1 VLRQYG
7 WGVPAFVLTRLFAPA
22 FYARH
27 DTRTPM
33 IFALVSI
40 GVNIIAGITLY
51 RLVGIWGIAAA
62 TSLASW
68 LNVFMMAGT
77 LARRGAYAPS
87 PKAWS
92 RISRSLAASI
102 ALGCGLALGSRFRPS
117 IEHLFGHFHVGHA
130 IGGKELALLLTVLVG
145 AAAYPPLL
153 LALGGVS
160 RAEIRAALRRQ
171 PRSAGDDAPSQ
182 ELL

>member
-1 VLRQYG
+1 
-7 WGVPAFVLTRLFAPA
+7 
-22 FYARH
+22 
-27 DTRTPM
+27 
-33 IFALVSI
+33 
-40 GVNIIAGITLY
+40 
-51 RLVGIWGIAAA
+51 LVGVWGIAAA

-77 LARRGAYAPS
+77 LARRGAYAPG

-92 RISRSLAASI
+92 RISRSMAASI
-102 ALGCGLALGSRFRPS
+102 ALGCGLAMASHFRAP
-117 IEHLFGHFHVGHA
+117 IEHLFGHIHIGRA

-145 AAAYPPLL
+145 GLAYPPLL

-160 RAEIRAALRRQ
+160 RAEVRAALRRQ
-171 PRSAGDDAPSQ
+171 PRSSGDDISSQ